1 MDGFELDAEELLA
14 VARRLDAASDLDG
27 AIPVARVG
35 HGRLDAALARFGA
48 AWTRG
53 HQVLTTDAS
62 AAGTGLRD
70 VVSSTRSTDEL
81 VAERLLGL
89 R

>member
-1 MDGFELDAEELLA
+1 MDGFELDADELIV
-14 VARRLDAASDLDG
+14 VAGRLDAVAELG
-27 AIPVARVG
+27 GLIPVATLG
-35 HGRLDAALARFGA
+35 HDRLDAALARFGA

-53 HQVLTTDAS
+53 HEVLTTDA
-62 AAGTGLRD
+62 AAASSGLRD
-70 VVSSTRSTDEL
+70 VVTATRSTDAL